1 VVRVWFCNR
10 RQKGKRLALPFDD
23 ECAEAYYEQSPPP
36 PAHMGGTAL
45 PGQGYP
51 GPAHPGGAPALY
63 MPSLHRPEVFKNAL
77 HPGLVGHLTS

>member
-1 VVRVWFCNR
+1 MWFCNR
-10 RQKGKRLALPFDD
+10 RQKGKRLALPYDD
-23 ECAEAYYEQSPPP
+23 ECAEAQYYEQSPPP
-36 PAHMGGTAL
+36 PHHMGGTAL

-77 HPGLVGHLTS
+77 HPGLVGHFTS